1 MEDRSMSTKYVDE
14 MAVQKLT
21 EAGFSAR
28 LIAKELDC
36 DKRTVHRIRVRLGI
50 AKPSRRLMTAEELE
64 IAERL
69 LADGAPVIEIER
81 TLGRSVGAL
90 NRRYKGQGW
99 SKQEVCEFAG
109 ACSRAARRMRNE
121 GSWGNGS

>member
-1 MEDRSMSTKYVDE
+1 MSGKHIDPSTVR
-14 MAVQKLT
+14 KLT
-21 EAGFSAR
+21 EDGWSAPR
-28 LIAKELDC
+28 IARELDC
-36 DKRTVHRIRVRLGI
+36 DRRTVHRIRVRIGI
-50 AKPSRRLMTAEELE
+50 AKPASRHMTDEELE
-64 IAERL
+64 IAERM

-90 NRRYKGQGW
+90 NRRYKGRGW

-109 ACSRAARRMRNE
+109 ACSRAARRMRAE